1 MNQKETHQLM
11 MWSRLHLWELLIS
24 GQIDCFR
31 LSVAKYLCIEQSAR
45 PPPTP
50 YEGQKRVLL
59 KWKKCLVEKM
69 CTESTPQILAAL

>member
-31 LSVAKYLCIEQSAR
+31 LSVAKYLCIEQSAW
-45 PPPTP
+45 PPPP
-50 YEGQKRVLL
+50 WGAK
-59 KWKKCLVEKM
+59 KGSIKMKKKCLVEKM

>member
-31 LSVAKYLCIEQSAR
+31 LSVGNYLCIEQSAR
-45 PPPTP
+45 PP
-50 YEGQKRVLL
+50 YEGQKRQGSI
-59 KWKKCLVEKM
+59 KMKTCLVDKM
-69 CTESTPQILAAL
+69 CAESTPQILAAL